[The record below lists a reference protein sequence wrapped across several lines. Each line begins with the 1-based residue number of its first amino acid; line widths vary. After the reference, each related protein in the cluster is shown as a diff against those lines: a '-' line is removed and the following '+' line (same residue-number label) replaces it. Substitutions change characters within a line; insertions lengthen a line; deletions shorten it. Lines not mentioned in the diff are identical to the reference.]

1 MAVILTMK
9 ISCLKMKN
17 WFNSL
22 TLRRRTIL
30 LKDGTKTI
38 RPMQF
43 DWFYG
48 LLILFVVVFF
58 YQYIVGAYFEAIS
71 YQFFLSRVPNF
82 FTILQAMVSDINW
95 SYVPNIIDPLL
106 DTIKMAFLGTI
117 LGAFIALPVSFLAS
131 QNIIKNRFIS
141 ITVKFLLSFV
151 RTLPSILYALIFAF
165 IFGYGTFVGTLSLTV
180 FTFAIT
186 SKILYESIETLDMG
200 AFTAIESTGATKL
213 QAFIAS
219 ILPQIYGNFIS
230 TSLYSFEI
238 NIRYSAILGF
248 VGAGGIG
255 ILLNDAM
262 SLRRYGNVS
271 VLLLGLLA
279 LVLLTENVSRAI
291 RKRLN

>member
-1 MAVILTMK
+1 MMK

-17 WFNSL
+17 WLNKLTHRHRSL
-22 TLRRRTIL
+22 T
-30 LKDGTKTI
+30 LKDGTTTT
-38 RPMQF
+38 RPLQF
-43 DWFYG
+43 DWLYV

-58 YQYIVGAYFEAIS
+58 YQYIIGAYFDVIS
-71 YQFFLSRVPNF
+71 YPFFFSRVPNF

-95 SYVPNIIDPLL
+95 AYLPQIFDPLF
-106 DTIKMAFLGTI
+106 DTIKMAFLGTFMGS
-117 LGAFIALPVSFLAS
+117 LFALPVSFLAS
-131 QNIIKNRFIS
+131 QNIMKNRFVS

-165 IFGYGTFVGTLSLTV
+165 VFGYGTFVGTLSLTV
-180 FTFAIT
+180 FTFAIS
-186 SKILYESIETLDMG
+186 SKILYEYIETLDMG

-213 QAFIAS
+213 QAFTAS
-219 ILPQIYGNFIS
+219 ILPQLYGNFIS

-279 LVLLTENVSRAI
+279 LVLVTENISRAI

>member
-1 MAVILTMK
+1 MK

-17 WFNSL
+17 WLNKLTHRHRSL
-22 TLRRRTIL
+22 TLT
-30 LKDGTKTI
+30 DGTTTT
-38 RPMQF
+38 RPLQF
-43 DWFYG
+43 DWFYM
-48 LLILFVVVFF
+48 LLILFIVVFF
-58 YQYIVGAYFEAIS
+58 YQYIIGAYFEVIS
-71 YQFFLSRVPNF
+71 YPFFFSRVPNF
-82 FTILQAMVSDINW
+82 FTILQAMVSDVNW
-95 SYVPNIIDPLL
+95 AYFPQILDPLF
-106 DTIKMAFLGTI
+106 DTIKMAFLGT
-117 LGAFIALPVSFLAS
+117 LMGSLFALPVSFLAS
-131 QNIIKNRFIS
+131 QNIIKNRFVS

-165 IFGYGTFVGTLSLTV
+165 VFGYGTFVGTLSLTV
-180 FTFAIT
+180 FTFAIS
-186 SKILYESIETLDMG
+186 SKILYEYIETLDMG

-213 QAFIAS
+213 QAFTAS
-219 ILPQIYGNFIS
+219 ILPQLYGNFFS

-279 LVLLTENVSRAI
+279 LVLVTENISRAI